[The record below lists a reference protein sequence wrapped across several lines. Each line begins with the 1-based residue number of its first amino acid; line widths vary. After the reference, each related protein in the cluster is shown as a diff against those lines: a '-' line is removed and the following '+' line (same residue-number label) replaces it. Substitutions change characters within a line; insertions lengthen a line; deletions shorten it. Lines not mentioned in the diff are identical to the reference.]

1 MKKRILTIVSAFA
14 LCGALAV
21 AAIPRSAGAEEKS
34 RLFRFGFAA
43 EVSLESP
50 AGTVEFTAE
59 NDAGI
64 VYAFGGDTL
73 TVTAKDAA
81 GKTHEVTA
89 TAAGE
94 SVSLDFWWTGS
105 AYKTKIDGTEYAV
118 NASFGEDVTA
128 KASLKTTGTG
138 VSLSGVRDGGIRSQ
152 AHVVNSSATLTDLG
166 DGLYNIKGNVNDS
179 MLVQMDPVAVTD
191 GSIVRI
197 SLAMHGAG
205 AADDNDTWLS
215 LMLGTDIRNGQ
226 YGPNETTYSSSG
238 RGPHVALLM
247 RFFKDGHFMGNTFN
261 MGNVAGSIPDISG
274 VSKRLECDFKFSSAS
289 VSVSLGGVDVG
300 TFAGLPM
307 QSYFAEGAYFNLRTH
322 GTGASKADYDVDIQI
337 NGKVSASD
345 AEYDLAAG
353 ADKVKIPLKLMGSE
367 LLGVYDENG
376 RKLGADVCAA
386 AETELSLDKS
396 LFGAAEGDER
406 AFYLVSTGGQSRFRV
421 LTTDTTRVIF
431 SADTLAFDKAAP
443 ADLTFS
449 FDKRTLRDLVLSS
462 EHSFSQ
468 ADYGLTDRSLTLKK
482 EYLEK
487 LEYGSYSF
495 TLSGTRV
502 SGEPSAASSVT
513 VRVMDGRAPA
523 LRLSEIEIDA
533 ADLDGVSVAVDW
545 YDASFSGLKTGT
557 DTVET
562 AGYTVGAEG
571 LRFTRAYLE
580 ALPYGPKTFT
590 LTTSKN
596 VLTFEIVK
604 TDSRAASVSG
614 RLEIEKADVKEKFDV
629 VGKWYD
635 ESVNSV
641 ALDGKEIGFIKTP
654 RAVRLDG
661 KTVLA
666 LSLGEHT
673 LKIETNERTL
683 TAVLEVR
690 DGRIPVRADDAAY
703 DLGFPSDVALPFI
716 VYDNTLIAATRGGEP
731 FPAASIEGS
740 VVTIARGWF
749 EAAGFAKG
757 AEVTFELAWTSADGG
772 TKNSATVV
780 VKVVNTRLGEIGSF
794 NLGSKNPLVFPV
806 DLNGSTAV
814 RVRIGGSYVPFEY
827 ADGKITV
834 PYAALEELGA
844 GETAVVVETDRY
856 LNEGVVE
863 FIDDRKP
870 AAYAA
875 EEYFSGDFKIQIKT
889 YAYRV
894 TAVSMDGRTVAADG
908 YSYADGV
915 LTVFSAAIGEISE
928 GNHALEISTEAEDGK
943 SFLLKAAF
951 TAASK
956 QPPVAASGLTY
967 SLADGGTLGVNV
979 DFKNNLSLKG
989 VLLEGK
995 PLETSLWRVGS
1006 YGSLLLSAGCF
1017 EGLTAGTYT
1026 FTLVCDRANGE
1037 FTVTVSDPRVNEFL
1051 SDGVS
1056 VNAGEKEIALRA
1068 EIRNTEYKIFVDGK
1082 ETSDYVYKD
1091 GTLVLGKT
1099 LVGTLGAGT
1108 HTVGIVTAGGEDT
1121 ATIEIYKKN
1130 TAVSVLAGAGIG
1142 LGITAVLAAALFIVP
1157 AVKRRKS

>member
-367 LLGVYDENG
+367 LLGVYH
-376 RKLGADVCAA
+376 
-386 AETELSLDKS
+386 
-396 LFGAAEGDER
+396 
-406 AFYLVSTGGQSRFRV
+406 
-421 LTTDTTRVIF
+421 I
-431 SADTLAFDKAAP
+431 
-443 ADLTFS
+443 
-449 FDKRTLRDLVLSS
+449 
-462 EHSFSQ
+462 
-468 ADYGLTDRSLTLKK
+468 
-482 EYLEK
+482 
-487 LEYGSYSF
+487 
-495 TLSGTRV
+495 
-502 SGEPSAASSVT
+502 
-513 VRVMDGRAPA
+513 
-523 LRLSEIEIDA
+523 
-533 ADLDGVSVAVDW
+533 
-545 YDASFSGLKTGT
+545 
-557 DTVET
+557 
-562 AGYTVGAEG
+562 
-571 LRFTRAYLE
+571 
-580 ALPYGPKTFT
+580 
-590 LTTSKN
+590 
-596 VLTFEIVK
+596 
-604 TDSRAASVSG
+604 
-614 RLEIEKADVKEKFDV
+614 
-629 VGKWYD
+629 
-635 ESVNSV
+635 
-641 ALDGKEIGFIKTP
+641 
-654 RAVRLDG
+654 
-661 KTVLA
+661 
-666 LSLGEHT
+666 
-673 LKIETNERTL
+673 
-683 TAVLEVR
+683 
-690 DGRIPVRADDAAY
+690 
-703 DLGFPSDVALPFI
+703 
-716 VYDNTLIAATRGGEP
+716 
-731 FPAASIEGS
+731 
-740 VVTIARGWF
+740 
-749 EAAGFAKG
+749 
-757 AEVTFELAWTSADGG
+757 
-772 TKNSATVV
+772 
-780 VKVVNTRLGEIGSF
+780 
-794 NLGSKNPLVFPV
+794 LVFH
-806 DLNGSTAV
+806 
-814 RVRIGGSYVPFEY
+814 
-827 ADGKITV
+827 GK
-834 PYAALEELGA
+834 Y
-844 GETAVVVETDRY
+844 
-856 LNEGVVE
+856 
-863 FIDDRKP
+863 
-870 AAYAA
+870 
-875 EEYFSGDFKIQIKT
+875 
-889 YAYRV
+889 
-894 TAVSMDGRTVAADG
+894 
-908 YSYADGV
+908 
-915 LTVFSAAIGEISE
+915 
-928 GNHALEISTEAEDGK
+928 
-943 SFLLKAAF
+943 
-951 TAASK
+951 
-956 QPPVAASGLTY
+956 
-967 SLADGGTLGVNV
+967 
-979 DFKNNLSLKG
+979 
-989 VLLEGK
+989 
-995 PLETSLWRVGS
+995 
-1006 YGSLLLSAGCF
+1006 
-1017 EGLTAGTYT
+1017 
-1026 FTLVCDRANGE
+1026 
-1037 FTVTVSDPRVNEFL
+1037 
-1051 SDGVS
+1051 
-1056 VNAGEKEIALRA
+1056 
-1068 EIRNTEYKIFVDGK
+1068 
-1082 ETSDYVYKD
+1082 
-1091 GTLVLGKT
+1091 
-1099 LVGTLGAGT
+1099 
-1108 HTVGIVTAGGEDT
+1108 
-1121 ATIEIYKKN
+1121 
-1130 TAVSVLAGAGIG
+1130 
-1142 LGITAVLAAALFIVP
+1142 
-1157 AVKRRKS
+1157 